1 MPHAIGSLDKDGS
14 PTLKIKVS
22 GVFSGAAAEFV
33 AIIDTGFTGF
43 LSMPLIAAFPL
54 GLPLS
59 GTTSVQL
66 ADGQDQSK
74 LMAQCKVTIDDKTEP
89 KFGLVILEPSSTT
102 TLVGMEFL
110 RAFKFGLFLS
120 ASGVLLFEDAKF
132 INAAEAPAEGDDAG
146 KKEKEKDFQQEKAK
160 VGI

>member
-14 PTLKIKVS
+14 PTLKIKVG
-22 GVFSGAAAEFV
+22 GVFSGNKPTEFV

-74 LMAQCKVTIDDKTEP
+74 LMAQCKVTIDDKTEA
-89 KFGLVILEPSSTT
+89 KFGLVILEPSSTAI
-102 TLVGMEFL
+102 LAGMEFL

-120 ASGVLLFEDAKF
+120 AGGIVLFDDEEFAK
-132 INAAEAPAEGDDAG
+132 AAEEAKKQSNKRSG
-146 KKEKEKDFQQEKAK
+146 KQKPIK
-160 VGI
+160 